1 MSLNSDMFRVT
12 PRPVLLAGSGSCF
25 DKTARDSRRAGVNQS
40 EKQSTDIAAFS
51 MQRTVAKPKS
61 KDFLR
66 RGTGTAGLA
75 GTQSVGLMTTKLN
88 AERAAA
94 SKVAYADRPAKKASA
109 FSQRPNP
116 PNTEFRRFYERG
128 DLPIQIEHIGATNR
142 IAWKVDCEKLD
153 YHHYLPIFFDG
164 LREIE
169 EPFRFLSDQGVADM
183 LARGGN
189 KVLPVIPQ
197 LIIPLKTALNTR
209 DKTVVCR
216 VLKVIQ
222 QLVLA
227 DDAATGRGP
236 GLIGQALVPYYR
248 QILPVFNIF
257 KGQNADLGDG
267 IDYAQSKQT
276 NIGELIETTL
286 QLLELNGGEDA
297 YINIKYLIPTY
308 ESAAHS

>member
-1 MSLNSDMFRVT
+1 LDS
-12 PRPVLLAGSGSCF
+12 PRHHHHP
-25 DKTARDSRRAGVNQS
+25 RRAHS
-40 EKQSTDIAAFS
+40 PT
-51 MQRTVAKPKS
+51 
-61 KDFLR
+61 
-66 RGTGTAGLA
+66 
-75 GTQSVGLMTTKLN
+75 
-88 AERAAA
+88 
-94 SKVAYADRPAKKASA
+94 
-109 FSQRPNP
+109 P
-116 PNTEFRRFYERG
+116 P
-128 DLPIQIEHIGATNR
+128 
-142 IAWKVDCEKLD
+142 KVDCEKLD
-153 YHHYLPIFFDG
+153 YHPYLPIFFDG

-257 KGQNADLGDG
+257 KEMNLNLGDG

-276 NIGELIETTL
+276 NMGELIENTL